1 MGHRDEVIL
10 FVSVLDTKDE
20 TVEVG
25 PEVITVGSDRPP
37 LEKEGS
43 RETTTGGARETED
56 AEARA
61 SAVGL
66 ADTAPLV
73 AHGEVLGTLQGTDR
87 HREVPVAVVE
97 VM

>member
-25 PEVITVGSDRPP
+25 PEVITVGSDLPP
-37 LEKEGS
+37 LEKEDS
-43 RETTTGGARETED
+43 RETTTGGAQGTED
-56 AEARA
+56 AGARV

-66 ADTAPLV
+66 VGTAPPV
-73 AHGEVLGTLQGTDR
+73 AHGEVLGTPQGIDR
-87 HREVPVAVVE
+87 HREVPVAVVG